1 MKSAVYP
8 GTHDDLVTRASAYK
22 ALGHPSRLLM
32 VEALRERERCVG
44 ELTKLVGAD
53 VSTVSKHL
61 SLMKS
66 AGLLTAEKRGLNVFY
81 HLCDNCL
88 DELAKHVGTL
98 CGTRVKRERRVS

>member
-1 MKSAVYP
+1 MNSP
-8 GTHDDLVTRASAYK
+8 GKCNETRSRACAYK

-66 AGLLTAEKRGLNVFY
+66 AGLVTAEKRGLNVFY
-81 HLCDNCL
+81 HLCDRCL
-88 DELAKHVGTL
+88 DDLAKHVGTL
-98 CGTRVKRERRVS
+98 CGTRAKRERRVS